1 MTPEGQGLREQTS
14 GPATSGQASSPS
26 GPAPWERQFG
36 ESKDAYLLFA
46 AYRDLGPER
55 SLARLVEAGESS
67 VGVRQLEKYS
77 SRHHWAQ
84 RSDAWDVEQERIRR
98 ERAGERQAKI
108 DERITAIAERTL
120 KAVEERAQL
129 WAEHGLSNTSP
140 TEVMK
145 VMETVVKLQRLVAG
159 EATSIN
165 QESPRTFDQ
174 YIRDLQAS
182 GFEPSWH

>member
-1 MTPEGQGLREQTS
+1 MNLSDRAVGQPDS
-14 GPATSGQASSPS
+14 I
-26 GPAPWERQFG
+26 APWTRQPRETVAAFL
-36 ESKDAYLLFA
+36 AFA
-46 AYRDLGPER
+46 AYRDLGPGR
-55 SLARLVEAGESS
+55 SLARLVEVGESS

-108 DERITAIAERTL
+108 DERITAIAEHTL

-129 WAEHGLSNTSP
+129 WAEHGLGKTSP
-140 TEVMK
+140 AEVARL
-145 VMETVVKLQRLVAG
+145 METVVKLQRLVAG

-165 QESPRTFDQ
+165 QEKPRTFDQ

-182 GFEPSWH
+182 GYEPSWG